1 MIDLSKYLDIY
12 DIRARL
18 FPALL
23 SALPVIVA
31 IYLYLPSVFSAA
43 NELIALFAGFGGVY
57 LLAQLARDRGKALE
71 PGLYIKWGGM
81 PSVNILRYRGAV
93 LPEVSLARTHQH
105 LEKFSG
111 IPAPTPDSEIAD
123 PAAADDIYKSWSDF
137 LRSKTRDTSKF
148 ALLFKENIS
157 FGFRRNL
164 LGLKP
169 FTLFFT
175 LMSALVAVVI
185 NIENK
190 EIILSALDWA
200 FIVLSL
206 AYAITVGLVVN
217 ERWVKTPADEYA
229 KRLIEALIDLG

>member
-23 SALPVIVA
+23 SVLPVIVA
-31 IYLYLPSVFSAA
+31 IYLYMPSVFSAA
-43 NELIALFAGFGGVY
+43 NELIAVFAGFGGVY
-57 LLAQLARDRGKALE
+57 LLAQLARDRGKELE

-81 PSVNILRYRGAV
+81 PSVNILRYRGAI

-105 LEKFSG
+105 LEKLSG
-111 IPAPTPDSEIAD
+111 IHAPTSDSERAD

-137 LRSKTRDTSKF
+137 LRSKTRDTTQF

-157 FGFRRNL
+157 FGFRRNF

-175 LMSALVAVVI
+175 LMSALVAIVTNVEGEKI
-185 NIENK
+185 M
-190 EIILSALDWA
+190 LSTLDGT
-200 FIVLSL
+200 FLVLSL
-206 AYAITVGLVVN
+206 AYAITVGLVVD

-229 KRLIEALIDLG
+229 KRLIEAVNDLE